1 MRALLA
7 RIFGGAPSPGLEPRF
22 DEAVAR
28 RLEAAGKAPGR
39 VQATP
44 AAPLEIPARP
54 PLPGFQGR
62 VRFELTLDA
71 AGKVSGVAMDQAPAA
86 HRGTLEAWTRAWT
99 FAPASLDG
107 RPHPCR
113 MVYEVHWD

>member
-1 MRALLA
+1 MFGRAQ
-7 RIFGGAPSPGLEPRF
+7 APCVEPRF

-28 RLEAAGKAPGR
+28 RLEAAGKAPDR

-44 AAPLEIPARP
+44 AEPVEIPARP
-54 PLPGFQGR
+54 PLTGFQGM

-71 AGKVSGVAMDQAPAA
+71 AGRVSGVAMDQAPEV
-86 HRGTLEAWTRAWT
+86 HRRALEAWARSWT

-107 RPHPCR
+107 QPHPCR

>member
-1 MRALLA
+1 MRALFA
-7 RIFGGAPSPGLEPRF
+7 RLFGASPSSGVEPRF

-28 RLEAAGKAPGR
+28 RLEAAGKTPGR

-44 AAPLEIPARP
+44 AEPQGIPPRP
-54 PLPGFQGR
+54 ALPGFQGM
-62 VRFELTLDA
+62 VRFELTVDS
-71 AGKVSGVAMDQAPAA
+71 AGRVSGVAMDQAPAA
-86 HRGTLEAWTRAWT
+86 HRGALEAWARSWP

-107 RPHPCR
+107 QPHPCR